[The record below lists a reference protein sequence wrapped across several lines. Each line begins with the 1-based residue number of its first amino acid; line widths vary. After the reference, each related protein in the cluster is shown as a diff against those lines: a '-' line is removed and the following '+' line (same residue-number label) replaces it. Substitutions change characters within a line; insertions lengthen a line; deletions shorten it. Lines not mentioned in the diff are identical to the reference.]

1 MKSNWTKLVTSV
13 ACLGLLCW
21 AASALA
27 AAAPQE
33 WEVLVPAGVIEQV
46 SVSPAPRITALEGK
60 TIVLRW
66 NGKHNG
72 DVVLNHLAE
81 LLAKKYP
88 TAKIIKSYET
98 GPDLNKI
105 SATAAESE
113 RITKYL
119 LSLKP
124 DIVIASQCD

>member
-1 MKSNWTKLVTSV
+1 MKLRIGLLML
-13 ACLGLLCW
+13 ALLGL
-21 AASALA
+21 SALSAMA
-27 AAAPQE
+27 AEKPQE
-33 WEVLVPAGVIEQV
+33 WEVLNPMGVVKQATIK
-46 SVSPAPRITALEGK
+46 PAPRPTTLEGK

-72 DVVLNHLAE
+72 DVVQNHLAE